1 MQESDSLFRSPWIII
16 LDLDPKVCRK
26 TRKNQGEIQAF
37 WNEKIKLIISIL
49 WGILLQWIKYC
60 FSFNKLF
67 SLFLTWRV
75 QNQVRSGI
83 WIRVSYDDE
92 SGKMKLIRPDPIPST
107 QMLLINVHICIRTQY
122 LVLCTQHMH
131 MYCTCTKY
139 IVLYIVFSLDEHCTM
154 DHGGHIYIQL
164 YS

>member
-1 MQESDSLFRSPWIII
+1 MKKL
-16 LDLDPKVCRK
+16 
-26 TRKNQGEIQAF
+26 
-37 WNEKIKLIISIL
+37 KLIISIL

-75 QNQVRSGI
+75 QNQQVRSGI

-107 QMLLINVHICIRTQY
+107 QMLLINVHICIRTQC

-131 MYCTCTKY
+131 MYCTVPVQST
-139 IVLYIVFSLDEHCTM
+139 LYFI
-154 DHGGHIYIQL
+154 L
-164 YS
+164 YSHWMNIVQCIMVDINAIILINRSPQA